1 MQESIEAL
9 SRTLFPSSSM
19 KNLRSLR
26 FTLLIAL
33 FSCAIPI
40 SANAG
45 EPTSVGSV
53 GIRIAQIPAAVA
65 EEPLAGSYIISRLQP
80 GISLTQRLEVFNTS
94 TQEIKVSIYPGLAT
108 FKNNKFLIGEGR
120 NGNELTS
127 WTKLSPNILVLK
139 PGATQYFNMT
149 ISPPADALSL
159 QQFGV
164 IWAEV
169 QGAPNASGIT
179 AVSRVGIR
187 MYVPVGNAPNISIG
201 YQVTSSTINEIIVKK
216 SLVSRYIVEVI
227 LFFIFLSLIFLI
239 LLLFF
244 LRRGKSDRKFR
255 KENER
260 QLEAQWK
267 RERDRRRKIWKTGSR
282 SHQNPPHQDHYEDEN
297 E

>member
-1 MQESIEAL
+1 
-9 SRTLFPSSSM
+9 M
-19 KNLRSLR
+19 KNLRSPR
-26 FTLLIAL
+26 FTLLVAL

-65 EEPLAGSYIISRLQP
+65 DEPMAGSYIISRLQP
-80 GISLTQRLEVFNTS
+80 GVKLTQRLEVFNTS
-94 TQEIKVSIYPGLAT
+94 TETMKVSLYPGLAT
-108 FKNNKFLIGEGR
+108 FKNRTFLIGNGR
-120 NGNELTS
+120 DGNDLTS
-127 WTKLSPNILVLK
+127 WTKVSEDLVVLK
-139 PGATQYFNMT
+139 PGATQYFNMI
-149 ISPPADALSL
+149 ISPPLDALSL

-169 QGAPNASGIT
+169 QGAPNSAGIT
-179 AVSRVGIR
+179 SVSRVGIR
-187 MYVPVGNAPNISIG
+187 MYVPVGNAPDIAIG
-201 YQVTSSTINEIIVKK
+201 EQVVSSATNQITVKK
-216 SLVSRYIVEVI
+216 SLISTYIVEVI
-227 LFFIFLSLIFLI
+227 LLFVFLSLIFLI

-267 RERDRRRKIWKTGSR
+267 RERDRRRKIWKNGSR
-282 SHQNPPHQDHYEDEN
+282 SQQNSPPEDYYEDEN